1 MPQRVEAGWVERRL
15 EEGEVT
21 LLAVLPKEA
30 YEKAHLPG
38 SVPVPAEEAE
48 LARTVEE
55 LVPDR
60 LATVVVYGEGP
71 ESPAVGRA
79 ARTLEALGYRRVFEF
94 KSGVEGWRRTGH
106 VVESGDAAAAA

>member
-30 YEKAHLPG
+30 FEKAHLPG
-38 SVPVPAEEAE
+38 SVPVPAEESE
-48 LARTVEE
+48 LARTVEKV
-55 LVPDR
+55 VPDR

-71 ESPAVGRA
+71 DSAAVGRA
-79 ARTLEALGYRRVFEF
+79 ARTLEALGYKRVFEF
-94 KSGVEGWRRTGH
+94 KAGLEGWRKTGH
-106 VVESGDAAAAA
+106 DVEKGHAAA